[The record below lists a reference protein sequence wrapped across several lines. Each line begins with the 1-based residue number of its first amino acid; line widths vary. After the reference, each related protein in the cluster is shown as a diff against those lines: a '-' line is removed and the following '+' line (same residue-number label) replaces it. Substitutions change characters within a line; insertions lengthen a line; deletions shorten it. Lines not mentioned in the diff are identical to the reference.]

1 MYPGF
6 VRPDPSQ
13 GQAAAGLGSLW
24 NLKRKIIAVVVLV
37 GLAAAGALAY
47 RHYQGGQSS
56 SLEAIRL
63 AGHIETTETDLAFK
77 VPGKVAVVHYDEG
90 DSVAPGQLVAELE
103 DQDLRQDVAL
113 AEARLAAVQATLA
126 KLLAGSRPQDVKE
139 AQAALA
145 QARADL
151 EDKARDLK
159 RQESLTQ
166 RAASPQATLDKAR
179 LAHTMAQEAVARASE
194 RLSLLKEGFRSE
206 DIAAGQADLKQAQA
220 ALELARTR
228 LGYARLISPVK
239 GVVLVRQAQP
249 GEVLAVGA
257 PVVTLGDLE
266 GVWLEG
272 YIPETQLGLARLG
285 QKAYVTT
292 DTYAGK
298 RYPARVAYISSK
310 AEFTPKTVET
320 QKERVTLV
328 YRTKVRA
335 ENLNLE
341 LKPGMPGE
349 AVIPLEPEPA
359 AQPGRPAAD
368 AKP

>member
-1 MYPGF
+1 M
-6 VRPDPSQ
+6 
-13 GQAAAGLGSLW
+13 
-24 NLKRKIIAVVVLV
+24 KRKIIAAVAVL
-37 GLAAAGALAY
+37 GLLAAGAFAF
-47 RHYQGGQSS
+47 RQYQGGQAGG
-56 SLEAIRL
+56 LEAIKL

-77 VPGKVAVVHYDEG
+77 VPGKVALMHFDEG
-90 DSVAPGQLVAELE
+90 DQVEAGQLVAELE

-113 AEARLAAVQATLA
+113 AEARLAAAQATLE
-126 KLLAGSRPQDVKE
+126 KLVAGSRPQDVKE

-159 RQESLTQ
+159 RQEALTQ

-194 RLSLLKEGFRSE
+194 RHSLLKEGFRSE
-206 DIAAGQADLKQAQA
+206 DIAAGRADLNQAKA

-228 LGYARLISPVK
+228 LGYARLISPAR

-257 PVVTLGDLE
+257 PVVTLGDLD

-272 YIPETQLGLARLG
+272 YIPETQLALVRLG
-285 QKAYVTT
+285 QKAHVTT

-335 ENLNLE
+335 DNLGLE

-349 AVIPLEPEPA
+349 AIIPLEPAQA
-359 AQPGRPAAD
+359 ATTGRAAAD